1 MAKKERLNEE
11 AAVNNNL
18 TSSTYSKSKTA
29 KRKKNGAK

>member
-18 TSSTYSKSKTA
+18 TSFTYSKNKTA
-29 KRKKNGAK
+29 KKKNGAK